1 MFQPLQR
8 KEAVRPRQPGA
19 AIKFRFPGRDVLKS
33 TPLCCCGRDI
43 RQKGTKTMTFQDLGL
58 TPQILSALRDLGY
71 EPREQT
77 EENRAAWE
85 GIAH

>member
-1 MFQPLQR
+1 
-8 KEAVRPRQPGA
+8 
-19 AIKFRFPGRDVLKS
+19 
-33 TPLCCCGRDI
+33 
-43 RQKGTKTMTFQDLGL
+43 MTFQDLGL

-85 GIAH
+85 EAAKQWE